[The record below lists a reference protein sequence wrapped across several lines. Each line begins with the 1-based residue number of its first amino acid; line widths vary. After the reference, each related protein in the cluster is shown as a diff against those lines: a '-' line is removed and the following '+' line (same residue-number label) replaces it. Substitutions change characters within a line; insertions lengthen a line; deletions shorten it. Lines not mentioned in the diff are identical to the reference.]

1 MKFITLLSFFLST
14 QILWAQSFITPYERS
29 KNEETATY
37 QQCIEFYKLLEK
49 QFPTI
54 KRKVFGL
61 TDSGMPLEIV
71 MYSADKQF
79 DPLNWH
85 KQGKVVI
92 LVNNGIHPGE
102 PDGID
107 ASMMLLRDIVT
118 NKTKLP
124 SNVVLAVIPIYNIG
138 GSLNRTAFS
147 RVNQNGPKEYGFRG
161 NAQNLDLNRDFI
173 KNDSRNAREFSK
185 IFHFLNPDIFIDNH
199 VSDGADYQHTMTL
212 LTTQHNKLGGQIGTY
227 MNEVFEPMIYGDMKK
242 KGWNLIPY
250 VNFEIS
256 NPERGWVAYFE
267 GPRYSSGYAALF
279 QTMAF
284 VPETHMLKPYA
295 ERVKST
301 YDLMVSFANIA
312 SKEAAQIKE
321 KRKNSREEMQKATQL
336 PLNWKVDTT
345 KWQTV
350 TFEGYETGK
359 KRSIVTGM
367 DRMYYDRT
375 KPYSKDI
382 RFFNFFQPASFI
394 QKPIAYVIP
403 QGWHEVI
410 DLLRNNHVQLTP
422 LKKDTVLTLEVY
434 KIDDTKTQTRP
445 YEKHYR
451 HFDTKIST
459 IKQQIALRKGDLL
472 IYTGQPADRFLMEVL
487 EPLGDDSYF
496 SWNFFD
502 AILQQKEG
510 YSSYRWED
518 VAGEF
523 ITNNPNIR
531 KLLDQKKAD
540 DPKFAAN
547 AAAQL
552 DFVYKN
558 SPYYEPAH
566 MRYPVFRLVK

>member
-1 MKFITLLSFFLST
+1 
-14 QILWAQSFITPYERS
+14 
-29 KNEETATY
+29 
-37 QQCIEFYKLLEK
+37 
-49 QFPTI
+49 
-54 KRKVFGL
+54 
-61 TDSGMPLEIV
+61 
-71 MYSADKQF
+71 
-79 DPLNWH
+79 
-85 KQGKVVI
+85 
-92 LVNNGIHPGE
+92 
-102 PDGID
+102 
-107 ASMMLLRDIVT
+107 
-118 NKTKLP
+118 
-124 SNVVLAVIPIYNIG
+124 
-138 GSLNRTAFS
+138 
-147 RVNQNGPKEYGFRG
+147 
-161 NAQNLDLNRDFI
+161 
-173 KNDSRNAREFSK
+173 
-185 IFHFLNPDIFIDNH
+185 
-199 VSDGADYQHTMTL
+199 
-212 LTTQHNKLGGQIGTY
+212 
-227 MNEVFEPMIYGDMKK
+227 
-242 KGWNLIPY
+242 
-250 VNFEIS
+250 
-256 NPERGWVAYFE
+256 
-267 GPRYSSGYAALF
+267 
-279 QTMAF
+279 
-284 VPETHMLKPYA
+284 
-295 ERVKST
+295 
-301 YDLMVSFANIA
+301 
-312 SKEAAQIKE
+312 
-321 KRKNSREEMQKATQL
+321 
-336 PLNWKVDTT
+336 
-345 KWQTV
+345 
-350 TFEGYETGK
+350 
-359 KRSIVTGM
+359 M

-540 DPKFAAN
+540 DPKFAVN